1 MKAKKKHK
9 ISIRPYVGLSLS
21 AIALSPVATSA
32 YEWPV
37 RPRMAQ
43 HVVTATLAE
52 YRSADGN
59 DPAHFHSGVDIGEA
73 GAAVYPVEGDTAF
86 VRGQGVNIGHF
97 RYYHLTSI
105 PDSIHGRFVDTNT
118 FIGTCTDHLHLGES
132 SMRFTAPGLTLP
144 PGGRWLNPLREGGLT
159 PFDDFAP
166 PVIQEARICRGASF
180 SPPLT
185 RIQRRLIMSGRDRTP
200 EASSLLTVA
209 EGTQTKEAE

>member
-97 RYYHLTSI
+97 RYFTS
-105 PDSIHGRFVDTNT
+105 RAFQ
-118 FIGTCTDHLHLGES
+118 
-132 SMRFTAPGLTLP
+132 TAYM
-144 PGGRWLNPLREGGLT
+144 
-159 PFDDFAP
+159 
-166 PVIQEARICRGASF
+166 GASWIRIP
-180 SPPLT
+180 SSAPALT
-185 RIQRRLIMSGRDRTP
+185 ICTSGR
-200 EASSLLTVA
+200 AA
-209 EGTQTKEAE
+209 